1 MSIPKMIDK
10 RQAWLDGVSV
20 EAMAVVSKLT
30 KRTKAGITLSDRED
44 MMLELCSGYL
54 YMLTLCKEEG
64 LFDSDDPFNLFN
76 KETIH

>member
-1 MSIPKMIDK
+1 MIDK

-44 MMLELCSGYL
+44 
-54 YMLTLCKEEG
+54 T
-64 LFDSDDPFNLFN
+64 DARNL
-76 KETIH
+76 

>member
-20 EAMAVVSKLT
+20 EAMAVLSKLT
-30 KRTKAGITLSDRED
+30 KRTKAGITLSDKED

-54 YMLTLCKEEG
+54 YMLRLCKEEG

-76 KETIH
+76 KETLH